1 MERDQSQT
9 ITPGGTRPGAL
20 IVVLLCILLIF
31 NTVAYGGV
39 DLGSL
44 AISSIVT
51 GGILI
56 IWISRLV
63 TKREIDL
70 NADVLLLPLVV
81 WIVLGVIQLLPILN
95 AEPGDAAMPQSRVM
109 SLDPFATRIFII
121 RLVVYLV
128 FFAAALTFINSSK
141 RKRSVAFFIVGFGSL
156 MAFFG
161 ILQWLTKP
169 AGIYGLRPTPQA
181 IPFASF
187 VNQHHFAALM
197 EMTIGVGLG
206 LLFGLKT
213 RMDRALLVGFALLL
227 MASAIVLTGSRGGV
241 LGLFAVIGFFILCW
255 RAIGYGGNAEGPV
268 VSRHIQSRLAVV
280 AAGVFGIVIL
290 VGMVLFLGGTDS
302 LLRGF
307 GLHGGESDFT
317 SGRSHFWKIAWQ
329 IFLSHPII
337 GAGFDSFGV
346 AYTRLDTMNGLF
358 RVEQAH
364 NDFLQT
370 LADGGIA
377 AFVAALTFIFFLF
390 GKGIRVIAKTYD
402 RLDKSIAVG
411 AMAGCAGILTHSF
424 FDFPLRTPANAY
436 FFLTLVV
443 LTVNGVVHNSTGRKP
458 SS

>member
-1 MERDQSQT
+1 MERDQNPT
-9 ITPGGTRPGAL
+9 VTPSGARPGTL

-39 DLGSL
+39 DPGSL
-44 AISSIVT
+44 AISSIIT
-51 GGILI
+51 GGILL

-63 TKREIDL
+63 TGREIDL

-95 AEPGDAAMPQSRVM
+95 AESGDVAIPQSRVI
-109 SLDPFATRIFII
+109 SLDPFATRIFIM
-121 RLVVYLV
+121 RLVVYVL

-213 RMDRALLVGFALLL
+213 RMDRALLIGFALLL
-227 MASAIVLTGSRGGV
+227 MAAAIVLTGSRGGV
-241 LGLFAVIGFFILCW
+241 LGLFAVIGFFILYW
-255 RAIGYGGNAEGPV
+255 RAIGYGGTAEAPV
-268 VSRHIQSRLAVV
+268 MSRHIQSRLAVV
-280 AAGVFGIVIL
+280 AAAVFGIVIL

-364 NDFLQT
+364 NDYLQT

-377 AFVAALTFIFFLF
+377 AFVAALAFIFFLF

-424 FDFPLRTPANAY
+424 FDFPIRTPANAY

-443 LTVNGVVHNSTGRKP
+443 LTVNGVVHNSTDRKR